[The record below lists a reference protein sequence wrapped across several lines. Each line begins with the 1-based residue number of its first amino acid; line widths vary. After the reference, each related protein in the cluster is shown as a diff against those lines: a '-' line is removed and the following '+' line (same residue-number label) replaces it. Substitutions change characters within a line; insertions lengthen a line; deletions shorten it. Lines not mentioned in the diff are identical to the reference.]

1 MKNNVGLKV
10 RFVVNLLEK
19 KEFLVFKIFLRIEL
33 WIRDCIFEVVD
44 IY

>member
-19 KEFLVFKIFLRIEL
+19 KELLVFKTFLRTEL
-33 WIRDCIFEVVD
+33 WIRDCTPEVAD